1 MVAARESYTKASKPK
16 KGEAP
21 KITKGLVIFREKFQ
35 DYQIYILKLLKSQI
49 KDGEISADWR
59 SEVKV

>member
-1 MVAARESYTKASKPK
+1 MVSARESFNKAAKPK

-21 KITKGLVIFREKFQ
+21 KITKGLVIYRENFQ
-35 DYQIYILKLLKSQI
+35 EYQIYILKLLKSLV
-49 KDGEISADWR
+49 KNGEISSDWR